1 MSTQTRERAEHPSE
15 SMAGSPAPEQQPDQ
29 TGARPE
35 PIRRASGSGSN
46 GQQPMRPAKPT
57 FLAAAGTNGQRRILG
72 AASSGDVSSASAYR
86 ELRVFAELFAD
97 VQQTRI
103 ACGHRANRCIR
114 CMHIPKDHQGPCGKE
129 DCDCPNLF
137 LLDPGQLKPQLDML
151 AATEHQLGLAMV
163 RCYRRVVDQNIRTWQ
178 QDTTGIGEHLLA
190 RLLGTIGHPRHAT
203 PYHWEGQGPER
214 VLIADPPFERNVAKL
229 WAYCGHG
236 DPDRKRRKGMTAE
249 DGAALGNP
257 RAKMLVHLLAEAAM
271 KCVGSAAINLSAPIR
286 ATQPAD
292 AQNAGSVARL
302 LAAPTD
308 TSRPTRARSPYRDTY
323 EEARLRFADRDWT
336 PAHQHAA
343 ALRSV
348 GKEILRDLWVAAGD
362 RHGSDA
368 IAGIV
373 PGGQPISESQ
383 SRSAA
388 GDHVAGESRR
398 PSVPGDHL
406 VADAQPPSA
415 AGEILQARATNGG
428 VLSRTEGD

>member
-1 MSTQTRERAEHPSE
+1 LSTLD
-15 SMAGSPAPEQQPDQ
+15 AP
-29 TGARPE
+29 
-35 PIRRASGSGSN
+35 GSGSN
-46 GQQPMRPAKPT
+46 GQQPNVLPQSEGS
-57 FLAAAGTNGQRRILG
+57 AAAGTNGQRRTIDFPDSRLL
-72 AASSGDVSSASAYR
+72 AAASAYR

-103 ACGHRANRCIR
+103 ACGHRAGRCIR
-114 CMHIPKDHQGPCGKE
+114 CMHIPKDHQRACGKE
-129 DCDCPNLF
+129 GCACPSLF

-163 RCYRRVVDQNIRTWQ
+163 RCYRRIVDPSIRTWQ
-178 QDTTGIGEHLLA
+178 QETTGIGEHLLA

-214 VLIADPPFERNVAKL
+214 VLISDPPFERNVAKL

-271 KCVGSAAINLSAPIR
+271 KCVGSAATAEAEASAHP
-286 ATQPAD
+286 QPAD
-292 AQNAGSVARL
+292 AQDAGSIA
-302 LAAPTD
+302 TD
-308 TSRPTRARSPYRDTY
+308 GADSSDPPRSTRARSPYRDTY

-348 GKEILRDLWVAAGD
+348 GKEILRDLWL
-362 RHGSDA
+362 
-368 IAGIV
+368 
-373 PGGQPISESQ
+373 
-383 SRSAA
+383 AA
-388 GDHVAGESRR
+388 GDHLAVESHTGLVPGGYSRR
-398 PSVPGDHL
+398 DIQTTAAAGDHSVRDIHTAAVPGGYMPREN
-406 VADAQPPSA
+406 QPALA
-415 AGEILQARATNGG
+415 AGDSLQAGHASVG
-428 VLSRTEGD
+428 VPSQPEGDG